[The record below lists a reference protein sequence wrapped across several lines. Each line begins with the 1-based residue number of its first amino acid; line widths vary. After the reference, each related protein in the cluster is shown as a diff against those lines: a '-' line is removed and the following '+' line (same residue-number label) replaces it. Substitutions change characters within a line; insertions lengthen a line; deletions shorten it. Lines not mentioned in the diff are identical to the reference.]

1 MLNLVPNVIKISS
14 ATFSNTIKLGRFNI
28 GMDPSGTYGDTRNSG
43 FWNGISP
50 PRDGYT
56 VYTSVIGRKDEP
68 SITCHDDRSLTDWV
82 NSAYQQTFNRVDDA
96 IQYLNIQSGDSIC
109 VNYDYPYFPTNGL
122 VLNYDLW
129 FTPSYPKK
137 GSNIYDT
144 SNILSTGSSGSGGV
158 TASIPNSS
166 TYSDN
171 AIYLVGD
178 QTILIPRRESV
189 TSFPNNSNWTF
200 VFSFSISSSSVGLFS
215 LSTPSTAGFS
225 LFVSGDNLYIS
236 SDSRDVLLTRL
247 SINTRY
253 LIAMK
258 RDLSVDTKVYISIDG
273 VDVASI
279 NTDISNFDNLVFGY
293 ATDSKRAA
301 YASDCT
307 IYSIKKYNVALSQV
321 DIYGIIGS
329 ITGIYEPGAFF
340 VGYDHVGSTSNV
352 YLFQSGTAFKFT
364 PSRSGTIESGNVYLV
379 DNDYPGVPGVNKV
392 SMAIYSNTG
401 GVPKDVLAYSST
413 QESPTGTPDWV
424 NFPSFTTEG
433 LIDGSL
439 VVTAGVPIWIAVW
452 TNAPGIIRAYS
463 DIGSTGQSSEN
474 NSDETYPNWNVW
486 DSVALR
492 DEKISV
498 YLTVTP

>member
-28 GMDPSGTYGDTRNSG
+28 GMDPSATYGDTKNSG

-50 PRDGYT
+50 LPSEYT
-56 VYTSVIGRKDEP
+56 IYTNVSGKTNGP
-68 SITCHDDRSLTDWV
+68 SITCHTDRSIVGWV
-82 NSAYQQTFNRVDDA
+82 NSAYQQTFVNVEDA
-96 IQYLNIQSGDSIC
+96 IEYINIQSGDSIC
-109 VNYDYPYFPTNGL
+109 VNCDYPYFPTNGL

-158 TASIPNSS
+158 TASITNSS

-171 AIYLVGD
+171 AVYLVGD
-178 QTILIPRRESV
+178 QTIFIPRRESV

-200 VFSFSISSSSVGLFS
+200 VFSFSISSSNVGLFS
-215 LSTPSTAGFS
+215 LSTPSAGGFS

-247 SINTRY
+247 TGGTRY

-258 RDLSVDTKVYISIDG
+258 RDLSVDTKVYISLDG

-279 NTDISNFDNLVFGY
+279 NTDISTFDNLIFGY
-293 ATDSKRAA
+293 AIDSKRAV
-301 YASDCT
+301 YTSNCT

-329 ITGIYEPGAFF
+329 ITGIYVPGDFT
-340 VGYDHVGSTSNV
+340 VGYTTIGLTPNV

-364 PSRSGTIESGNVYLV
+364 PSQSGTVRGGSVYLV

-401 GVPKDVLAYSST
+401 GAPKDVLGYSST
-413 QESPTGTPDWV
+413 QESPTSTPDWV
-424 NFPSFTTEG
+424 NFGSFTENTSG
-433 LIDGSL
+433 GL

-452 TNAPGIIRAYS
+452 TNAPGIIRGYS

-486 DSVALR
+486 DNVALR